1 MAWGCENAWESVQV
15 RGMIGIPSN
24 EAQNPPPQTAEQ
36 EWRDAEPAVVTTT
49 ALVPVREIPPVIVD
63 DRSIPGKSKRKIFFR
78 VLLFLALAGVAAAG
92 GYYWWRSTL
101 SPIPAG
107 IVWSNGRTD
116 AEEIDIDTKFP
127 GRVLKLLVDE
137 GDMVKAGQ
145 VIAIMDTRDLEA
157 ELRREQ
163 AVVRQNEH
171 AILEAEANVAQLQT
185 QLTLAQQELNRTSA
199 LLARGYAT
207 RELYDQRRQTLDGT
221 TQALNAAKAHVVEAI
236 HSYNA
241 AEHNVELDKVNIAD
255 NTLVAPRAGR
265 LQYRISEPGEVLPAG
280 GKVFTMLD
288 ISDVYMD
295 IYLPTLEAGRVK
307 IGNDARILLDAYPD
321 HPIRAKVTFLATQ
334 AQFTPKA
341 VETKSERDKLM
352 FRVKVRIDPDL
363 LIKYAESLRTGLPGN
378 AYVRV
383 DPKVEWPDWLRGQ
396 PSP

>member
-1 MAWGCENAWESVQV
+1 MTGVPLIEPQS
-15 RGMIGIPSN
+15 PS
-24 EAQNPPPQTAEQ
+24 AQTTKQ
-36 EWRDAEPAVVTTT
+36 ERREEDSTPATTT
-49 ALVPVREIPPVIVD
+49 ALVPVRETPPLVVADKAIL
-63 DRSIPGKSKRKIFFR
+63 RKSKRRIAFR
-78 VLLFLALAGVAAAG
+78 ILLFLALAGAAAG
-92 GYYWWRSTL
+92 GGFYWWRSHL
-101 SPIPAG
+101 SPVPAG

-127 GRVLKLLVDE
+127 GRVLKLLVEE

-145 VIAIMDTRDLEA
+145 VIAIMDTRDLDAQLKRDEA
-157 ELRREQ
+157 L
-163 AVVRQNEH
+163 VRQNEH
-171 AILEAEANVAQLQT
+171 AILEAQANVAQLQT
-185 QLTLAQQELNRTSA
+185 QLILAQQELNRTST
-199 LLARGYAT
+199 LLQRGYAT

-221 TQALNAAKAHVVEAI
+221 SQTLNAAKAHVEEAI

-241 AEHNVELDKVNIAD
+241 AEHNAEFDKVNIAD

-265 LQYRISEPGEVLPAG
+265 LQYRIAEPGEVLPAG

-321 HPIRAKVTFLATQ
+321 HPIRSSVTFLATQ

-363 LIKYAESLRTGLPGN
+363 LLKYAESLRTGLPGN
-378 AYVRV
+378 TYVRV
-383 DPKVEWPDWLRGQ
+383 DPKVEWPAWLLGRPG
-396 PSP
+396 P